1 MTSLQDLVFDAIAS
15 GDAAK
20 AEAVCRAQRDAIAAA
35 FPGWCKVPDELRGD
49 RAALQRY
56 ASCLIT
62 TARLFEE
69 RLGDG
74 SLMEQLR
81 GGAGDGNPVEAWQ
94 RELGAAREE
103 MTALRYAEAAAR
115 VSRLLDA
122 TRELIG
128 SGADQLRPI
137 TLGFLGECA
146 FQRGDAAGALAPLEQ
161 ALELCDAAGDNEG
174 VIAYL
179 GNLYEVHRYLGH
191 GAEAADYAEQ
201 LAVGFEQL
209 GRAADAA
216 RYRTKAALA
225 RAGEPRNRINVVL
238 DDGRQLELDEVE
250 RFPGRLRFVF
260 ERDRVSLRTST
271 ELARRGGEAGS
282 AGRLDEALA
291 LFRAAAAADPHD
303 PHPRYEE
310 GVTLLALRRYAEAAD
325 AYAATEA
332 LAPGWFHCR
341 ADLWLARELAAGR
354 LGHATFEALRG
365 LEDGDA
371 EPATKLA
378 LADAAIAAAPRV
390 AALHYHRGR
399 ALEQLGRDDDAVAAY
414 GAGLACDP
422 EPDIRTRILVQ
433 LATLLDGE
441 QRAALLEEAR
451 ALGGN
456 LLAAAVAHLSA

>member
-1 MTSLQDLVFDAIAS
+1 MASLQDLVFGAVAS

-20 AEAVCRAQRDAIAAA
+20 AEAVCRAERDAIAAA

-49 RAALQRY
+49 PDALRRY

-69 RLGDG
+69 RLGDR
-74 SLMEQLR
+74 SLIEQLR
-81 GGAGDGNPVEAWQ
+81 GGAGGDNPLDAWQ
-94 RELGAAREE
+94 RELAAAREE

-122 TRELIG
+122 TRELAG

-201 LAVGFEQL
+201 LAVGSAQL

-238 DDGRQLELDEVE
+238 DDGRQLELDQIAGIA
-250 RFPGRLRFVF
+250 GRLRFVF
-260 ERDRVSLRTST
+260 ERDRVSLRTAT
-271 ELARRGGEAGS
+271 ELGRRGGEAGT

-303 PHPRYEE
+303 PQPRYEA

-325 AYAATEA
+325 AYAAAEA

-354 LGHATFEALRG
+354 QGHATFEALRE
-365 LEDGDA
+365 LEDGHA
-371 EPATKLA
+371 EPAAKLA
-378 LADAAIAAAPRV
+378 LADATLAAAPRV

-399 ALEQLGRDDDAVAAY
+399 ALEELGRGDDAFAAF

-422 EPDIRTRILVQ
+422 EPDIRTRLLVQ
-433 LATLLDGE
+433 LALLLDGD

-456 LLAAAVAHLSA
+456 LVAAAIARLSA